1 MKTYKRQLQAFCG
14 LRLLLP
20 QRFVRLS
27 AAEEEARCHITWQ
40 EYDYQMWLAFC
51 APKEAL
57 EGVVLEPEN
66 FILAR
71 ESLVLGYSDQVPVW
85 VKLGPGK
92 QLFLAQERSKKGQ
105 KNFTENFAGS
115 YSKHS

>member
-1 MKTYKRQLQAFCG
+1 MKTYKRALQKACG
-14 LRLLLP
+14 LRLLQP

-40 EYDYQMWLAFC
+40 EYDYQMWLALR

-57 EGVVLEPEN
+57 EGVVLELEN

-92 QLFLAQERSKKGQ
+92 QLFLAQEATKK
-105 KNFTENFAGS
+105 
-115 YSKHS
+115 